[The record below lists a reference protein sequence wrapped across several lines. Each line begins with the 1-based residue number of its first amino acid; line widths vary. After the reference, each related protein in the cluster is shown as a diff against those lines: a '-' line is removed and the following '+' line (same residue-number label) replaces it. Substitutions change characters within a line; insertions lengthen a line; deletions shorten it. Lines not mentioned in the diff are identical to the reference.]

1 MPLSGTPSEK
11 VRQVMHEFKHGQL
24 HSGSKRGP
32 RVKDRR
38 QAIAIA
44 LSQSRQGRGS
54 RRGRRTRR
62 RR

>member
-11 VRQVMHEFKHGQL
+11 VRQVMHEYKHGEL

-32 RVKDRR
+32 RVKNRR

-44 LSQSRQGRGS
+44 LNQARKGR
-54 RRGRRTRR
+54 RARGRR
-62 RR
+62 